1 MAFIQKSKRLTQTR
15 LDACHLLLQPP
26 SFVTSPEEE
35 EARAAERR
43 SKVEADIKADEARL
57 AEQRW
62 PFSSPRAPAKP
73 APIKTR
79 PSTSGLYGSSYASY
93 TPSLESSSTAEAG
106 QQSDGGSSAGGCG
119 SPLLAR
125 PPKPLRGGQATHRET
140 AAALLRAQATKQAM
154 LEGKFDT
161 KEDK

>member
-1 MAFIQKSKRLTQTR
+1 MELCRL
-15 LDACHLLLQPP
+15 LLLQPP
-26 SFVTSPEEE
+26 SFVTSSSEE

-62 PFSSPRAPAKP
+62 PYSSPRAAPAKQP

-93 TPSLESSSTAEAG
+93 TPSLESSSTAEAAG
-106 QQSDGGSSAGGCG
+106 QQSDGGGCS
-119 SPLLAR
+119 SPLLSR
-125 PPKPLRGGQATHRET
+125 PPKPLRGGQAAHRET